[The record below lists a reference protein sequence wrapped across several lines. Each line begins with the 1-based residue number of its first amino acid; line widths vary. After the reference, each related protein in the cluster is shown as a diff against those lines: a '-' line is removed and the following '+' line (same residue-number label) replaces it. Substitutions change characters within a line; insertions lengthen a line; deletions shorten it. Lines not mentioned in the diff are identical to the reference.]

1 MVKPVKD
8 SLKKVVDE
16 VWSRLS
22 SKLAGKADKNHTHA
36 AQTSVSGNAG
46 TATKLQTARKI
57 GNANFD
63 GSANITLEQMG
74 AAASGHT
81 HGNMTAATASVA
93 GKAGL
98 VPAPAAGAQAKYLRG
113 DGTWQTPPDTNTV
126 YTHPT
131 TAGNKHIPAGGSS
144 GQILRWSSDGTA
156 AWGADN
162 NTTYGNMKAAT
173 ASAAGGAG
181 LVPAPAAGAQAKYL
195 RGDGTW
201 QNPPNTTYGNMTA
214 ATASVAGKAG
224 LVPAPAAG
232 AQAKYLRGDG
242 TWQTPPDTNT
252 VYTHPT
258 GNGNNHLPADG
269 FDGTFLAW
277 KSNGTGQWIKPNLKK
292 DSNNNVFGGGG
303 TCLHLTT
310 GKYNVGLGTNSL
322 TKLETGT
329 YNVAIGYGVLGI
341 ATDCNN
347 NVAIGYNTCKSVTT
361 GYNVAIGSSAL
372 TTAKGDNNVAIGS
385 GAGNSVQFVCGDYNT
400 FVGATTTPGTDN
412 CTNTTVL
419 GYGALSSASN
429 QIVLGNG
436 SITQLRCKVTSI
448 ASLSD
453 KRVKEDIHPADTGIC
468 LKDVLRLPITRY
480 KYKDF
485 TGTNLDNHV
494 TGWMADDYEKVFPKG
509 VQANDEMFP
518 VLDENG
524 NETFEEVM
532 ETRKTINP
540 ETGEEKEVQEVYQ
553 QRKMF
558 KMEKVK
564 TITPTEA
571 LPTLW
576 GAVQE
581 LAKQMEDFKAELN
594 KLKTFG

>member
-1 MVKPVKD
+1 
-8 SLKKVVDE
+8 
-16 VWSRLS
+16 
-22 SKLAGKADKNHTHA
+22 
-36 AQTSVSGNAG
+36 
-46 TATKLQTARKI
+46 
-57 GNANFD
+57 
-63 GSANITLEQMG
+63 
-74 AAASGHT
+74 
-81 HGNMTAATASVA
+81 MTAAD
-93 GKAGL
+93 KKKL
-98 VPAPAAGAQAKYLRG
+98 
-113 DGTWQTPPDTNTV
+113 DGIATE
-126 YTHPT
+126 
-131 TAGNKHIPAGGSS
+131 ANK
-144 GQILRWSSDGTA
+144 
-156 AWGADN
+156 
-162 NTTYGNMKAAT
+162 
-173 ASAAGGAG
+173 
-181 LVPAPAAGAQAKYL
+181 
-195 RGDGTW
+195 
-201 QNPPNTTYGNMTA
+201 
-214 ATASVAGKAG
+214 
-224 LVPAPAAG
+224 
-232 AQAKYLRGDG
+232 
-242 TWQTPPDTNT
+242 
-252 VYTHPT
+252 YTHPT

-277 KSNGTGQWIKPNLKK
+277 KSDGTGKWIKPNLKK

-310 GKYNVGLGTNSL
+310 GKCNVGLGTSLL

-329 YNVAIGYGVLGI
+329 YNVAIGYSALTT

-372 TTAKGDNNVAIGS
+372 SAAKGNNNVAIGS
-385 GAGNSVQFVCGDYNT
+385 GAGHSIQFVCGDYNT
-400 FVGATTTPGTDN
+400 FVGPTSYPGVDN
-412 CTNTTVL
+412 CSNSTAL
-419 GYGALSSASN
+419 GHEACASASN
-429 QIVLGNG
+429 QISLGNS

-468 LKDVLRLPITRY
+468 LKDVLRLPVTRY

-524 NETFEEVM
+524 NETFEEVI
-532 ETRKTINP
+532 ETRKIIDP
-540 ETGEEKEVQEVYQ
+540 ETGEEKEVQEVRQ

-558 KMEKVK
+558 TLEKVK
-564 TITPTEA
+564 TITPSEA

-581 LAKQMEDFKAELN
+581 LAKQVENITAELN
-594 KLKTFG
+594 KLKASG